1 MRARSRARA
10 PAPPALGS
18 LRDAP
23 EDARVLPPADE
34 KTTNLLVDPPVVRS
48 KREEAPERDAPPA
61 AASAVAVVAIDPIG
75 RASPSPEGAPRFSER
90 AMPSTCRLHV
100 DDALASF
107 AHAEMLKTL
116 DHSAG
121 DSSAA
126 SGLTSAVFDGFPGA
140 GAGFGDALGGAADAF
155 AEPTPRV
162 GSVIDRQR
170 VGSDALAAARAET
183 HQTHQTRLGEDAA
196 RAERIER
203 LEAPASGKNVLRK
216 EFFPREPNAFG
227 RDWFDFE
234 YAPPPDAYAA
244 YEDASVGG
252 GFFPPPHA
260 SSAYDAELAAEL
272 YGDAAGG
279 ASDAPFSDARWQ
291 TTNASRGGQGDG
303 GQGDGGQG
311 DGAQNP
317 NPWHVR
323 DFRGAFPWAPPTRAT
338 TNAPPSPRARR
349 APSAKRRRAGTAR
362 DLGVAAKKPRGVSG
376 VGGVGAHMRGGA
388 RSTSKFRGVTHHCRT
403 GRWEAHIWEDGKQVY
418 LGGFDSEHQ
427 AALAYD
433 VAAVKC
439 RGDDAVT
446 NFCME
451 DYAQELRGIA
461 NVNKEELVLSLRR
474 QSKGFAKGSSKYRGV
489 TRHQKGRWEARI
501 GQLVGKKYRYLGLF
515 DTEEDAAVAYDAEA
529 VRQKGFDA
537 VTNFDL
543 AEYAD
548 ELAAHTTSAKGSGKR
563 QRVSEDGENPNT
575 EQDTS
580 PKTLAIAP
588 ARAADVA
595 ARARRGEAMR
605 PGPAAELEPSAAAST
620 AVRAFFEETK
630 DQGDTVGGCDARRA
644 DRLRESDPGGGVAAA
659 AGAAAAAA
667 ARVVAARKS
676 KHAKAL
682 LTRESSD
689 PPNTSDD
696 ALDVVGGVC
705 LDSSKEEPP
714 KRRAGSVAPDEDALE
729 LDAAAREE
737 VSARAGGT
745 VQALRAMVEEA
756 KAELASAR
764 REMRTLISEKKEQKK
779 EQQSE

>member
-1 MRARSRARA
+1 M
-10 PAPPALGS
+10 G
-18 LRDAP
+18 
-23 EDARVLPPADE
+23 PAD
-34 KTTNLLVDPPVVRS
+34 P
-48 KREEAPERDAPPA
+48 RD
-61 AASAVAVVAIDPIG
+61 D
-75 RASPSPEGAPRFSER
+75 ER
-90 AMPSTCRLHV
+90 A
-100 DDALASF
+100 
-107 AHAEMLKTL
+107 
-116 DHSAG
+116 
-121 DSSAA
+121 
-126 SGLTSAVFDGFPGA
+126 
-140 GAGFGDALGGAADAF
+140 
-155 AEPTPRV
+155 
-162 GSVIDRQR
+162 
-170 VGSDALAAARAET
+170 ALAARA
-183 HQTHQTRLGEDAA
+183 
-196 RAERIER
+196 
-203 LEAPASGKNVLRK
+203 
-216 EFFPREPNAFG
+216 
-227 RDWFDFE
+227 
-234 YAPPPDAYAA
+234 
-244 YEDASVGG
+244 
-252 GFFPPPHA
+252 
-260 SSAYDAELAAEL
+260 
-272 YGDAAGG
+272 
-279 ASDAPFSDARWQ
+279 
-291 TTNASRGGQGDG
+291 
-303 GQGDGGQG
+303 
-311 DGAQNP
+311 
-317 NPWHVR
+317 
-323 DFRGAFPWAPPTRAT
+323 
-338 TNAPPSPRARR
+338 R

-595 ARARRGEAMR
+595 RARAARRGD
-605 PGPAAELEPSAAAST
+605 AS
-620 AVRAFFEETK
+620 RASRRARAQRGGVDGGARVLRG
-630 DQGDTVGGCDARRA
+630 DQGPRRHRRRVRRA
-644 DRLRESDPGGGVAAA
+644 ESRPPARVGPRRRRRRRRRRGGGGG
-659 AGAAAAAA
+659 GACRRRAQ
-667 ARVVAARKS
+667 KQ
-676 KHAKAL
+676 
-682 LTRESSD
+682 TRESSF
-689 PPNTSDD
+689 
-696 ALDVVGGVC
+696 
-705 LDSSKEEPP
+705 DSRK
-714 KRRAGSVAPDEDALE
+714 L
-729 LDAAAREE
+729 
-737 VSARAGGT
+737 
-745 VQALRAMVEEA
+745 
-756 KAELASAR
+756 
-764 REMRTLISEKKEQKK
+764 
-779 EQQSE
+779 

>member
-1 MRARSRARA
+1 MYVS
-10 PAPPALGS
+10 
-18 LRDAP
+18 
-23 EDARVLPPADE
+23 
-34 KTTNLLVDPPVVRS
+34 
-48 KREEAPERDAPPA
+48 
-61 AASAVAVVAIDPIG
+61 
-75 RASPSPEGAPRFSER
+75 
-90 AMPSTCRLHV
+90 
-100 DDALASF
+100 
-107 AHAEMLKTL
+107 
-116 DHSAG
+116 
-121 DSSAA
+121 
-126 SGLTSAVFDGFPGA
+126 
-140 GAGFGDALGGAADAF
+140 
-155 AEPTPRV
+155 
-162 GSVIDRQR
+162 
-170 VGSDALAAARAET
+170 
-183 HQTHQTRLGEDAA
+183 
-196 RAERIER
+196 
-203 LEAPASGKNVLRK
+203 
-216 EFFPREPNAFG
+216 
-227 RDWFDFE
+227 
-234 YAPPPDAYAA
+234 
-244 YEDASVGG
+244 
-252 GFFPPPHA
+252 
-260 SSAYDAELAAEL
+260 
-272 YGDAAGG
+272 
-279 ASDAPFSDARWQ
+279 
-291 TTNASRGGQGDG
+291 
-303 GQGDGGQG
+303 
-311 DGAQNP
+311 
-317 NPWHVR
+317 R

-362 DLGVAAKKPRGVSG
+362 DRGVAAKKPRGVSG

-630 DQGDTVGGCDARRA
+630 DQGDTAGGCDARRA
-644 DRLRESDPGGGVAAA
+644 DRLRESDPGGG
-659 AGAAAAAA
+659 
-667 ARVVAARKS
+667 VAARKS

-696 ALDVVGGVC
+696 ALHVVGGVC
-705 LDSSKEEPP
+705 LDYSKEEPP

-764 REMRTLISEKKEQKK
+764 REMQTLISEKKEQKNK
-779 EQQSE
+779 EQSE

>member
-10 PAPPALGS
+10 PAPPTLGS

-23 EDARVLPPADE
+23 EDARVLPPAEE
-34 KTTNLLVDPPVVRS
+34 KTTNLLVDPPVVIS
-48 KREEAPERDAPPA
+48 KGKVEEAPETGKLDAPPA
-61 AASAVAVVAIDPIG
+61 AASAVAVVAVDPIG
-75 RASPSPEGAPRFSER
+75 RASSPPEGAPSAHAEHVR
-90 AMPSTCRLHV
+90 AMPSTYV

-126 SGLTSAVFDGFPGA
+126 SGLTSAVFDGFPGV
-140 GAGFGDALGGAADAF
+140 AGFDAF
-155 AEPTPRV
+155 AEPTRVFSHQKSATVFDRPHV
-162 GSVIDRQR
+162 GSET
-170 VGSDALAAARAET
+170 LAAAQTTHQT
-183 HQTHQTRLGEDAA
+183 HQTHQTRQA
-196 RAERIER
+196 ER
-203 LEAPASGKNVLRK
+203 LERLERLETPARLRRDFFRK
-216 EFFPREPNAFG
+216 EFFPNRTPEPNAFG

-234 YAPPPDAYAA
+234 YAPPPETYAA
-244 YEDASVGG
+244 YEDTSVGDR
-252 GFFPPPHA
+252 FFPPHA
-260 SSAYDAELAAEL
+260 SASAAYDAELAAEL
-272 YGDAAGG
+272 YGDAVRGDDVRG
-279 ASDAPFSDARWQ
+279 DASDAPFSDARWH
-291 TTNASRGGQGDG
+291 TTNASRKEIQGDF
-303 GQGDGGQG
+303 
-311 DGAQNP
+311 
-317 NPWHVR
+317 R
-323 DFRGAFPWAPPTRAT
+323 DAFLAPPTRAAPT

-349 APSAKRRRAGTAR
+349 APSGAKRRRGGTAR
-362 DLGVAAKKPRGVSG
+362 DLSRETDRAKKPRGVSG
-376 VGGVGAHMRGGA
+376 GSRGASAARVGGT

-451 DYAQELRGIA
+451 DYAQELRGLA
-461 NVNKEELVLSLRR
+461 NVGKEELVLSLRR
-474 QSKGFAKGSSKYRGV
+474 QSKGFSKGSSKYRGV

-548 ELAAHTTSAKGSGKR
+548 ELAAHTTSAKGSGR
-563 QRVSEDGENPNT
+563 PSGCRMSEDGERT
-575 EQDTS
+575 AQQDGS
-580 PKTLAIAP
+580 PLLAIAP

-595 ARARRGEAMR
+595 ARARRGETMR
-605 PGPAAELEPSAAAST
+605 PGPAAELEPSAAATT
-620 AVRAFFEETK
+620 AVRAFFEETASHL
-630 DQGDTVGGCDARRA
+630 DAAGGCDARRA

-676 KHAKAL
+676 KHALL
-682 LTRESSD
+682 LTQKPSD
-689 PPNTSDD
+689 KPSDKRD
-696 ALDVVGGVC
+696 ALDVVGGV
-705 LDSSKEEPP
+705 SSEPVEPVEPVSEELFGA
-714 KRRAGSVAPDEDALE
+714 RRAVAPEEDAQQ
-729 LDAAAREE
+729 LDAAARDE

-764 REMRTLISEKKEQKK
+764 REMDALISEKKEQKS
-779 EQQSE
+779 SE

>member
-10 PAPPALGS
+10 PAPPTLGS

-23 EDARVLPPADE
+23 EEARVLPPAEE

-48 KREEAPERDAPPA
+48 KGKLEEAPETPLDAPPA
-61 AASAVAVVAIDPIG
+61 AASAVAVVAVDPIG
-75 RASPSPEGAPRFSER
+75 RASSSPEGAPSAHPSR
-90 AMPSTCRLHV
+90 AMPSTYV

-140 GAGFGDALGGAADAF
+140 GFGDALGGAADAF
-155 AEPTPRV
+155 AEPTRVFSQQKNATGIDRPHV
-162 GSVIDRQR
+162 GSET
-170 VGSDALAAARAET
+170 LAAAQT
-183 HQTHQTRLGEDAA
+183 HQTHQTRARLGEDAA
-196 RAERIER
+196 AERRER
-203 LEAPASGKNVLRK
+203 LERLETPARLRKDFLRK
-216 EFFPREPNAFG
+216 EFFPNRTPEPNAFG

-234 YAPPPDAYAA
+234 YAPPPETYAA
-244 YEDASVGG
+244 YEDTSVGDR
-252 GFFPPPHA
+252 FFPPPRA

-272 YGDAAGG
+272 YGDAVRGDAAGG
-279 ASDAPFSDARWQ
+279 ASDAPFSDARWH
-291 TTNASRGGQGDG
+291 TTNASRGGQGDF
-303 GQGDGGQG
+303 
-311 DGAQNP
+311 
-317 NPWHVR
+317 R
-323 DFRGAFPWAPPTRAT
+323 DFRDAFLAPPTRAPT
-338 TNAPPSPRARR
+338 TNAPPSPRRR
-349 APSAKRRRAGTAR
+349 APSAKRRRAGTAQ
-362 DLGVAAKKPRGVSG
+362 DLGESLAKKPRGAP
-376 VGGVGAHMRGGA
+376 GGSRGAGARVGGA

-451 DYAQELRGIA
+451 DYAQELRGLA
-461 NVNKEELVLSLRR
+461 NVGKEELVLSLRR
-474 QSKGFAKGSSKYRGV
+474 QSKGFSKGSSKYRGV

-548 ELAAHTTSAKGSGKR
+548 ELAAHTTSAKGSGR
-563 QRVSEDGENPNT
+563 PSGCRMSEDGEHTAQQNG
-575 EQDTS
+575 S
-580 PKTLAIAP
+580 PSLAIAP

-595 ARARRGEAMR
+595 ARARRGETMR
-605 PGPAAELEPSAAAST
+605 PGPAAELEPSAAATT
-620 AVRAFFEETK
+620 AVRAFFEETASHL
-630 DQGDTVGGCDARRA
+630 DAAGGCDVRRA
-644 DRLRESDPGGGVAAA
+644 DRLRESDPGGGVAA
-659 AGAAAAAA
+659 
-667 ARVVAARKS
+667 RKS
-676 KHAKAL
+676 KHALL
-682 LTRESSD
+682 LTGASD
-689 PPNTSDD
+689 KPSDKRD
-696 ALDVVGGVC
+696 ALDVVGGV
-705 LDSSKEEPP
+705 SSEPVEPVEPVSEELFG
-714 KRRAGSVAPDEDALE
+714 KRRAVAPEEDAQQI
-729 LDAAAREE
+729 DAAARDE

-764 REMRTLISEKKEQKK
+764 REMDALISEKKEQKS
-779 EQQSE
+779 SE

>member
-100 DDALASF
+100 DDALASI

-116 DHSAG
+116 VHSAG
-121 DSSAA
+121 ASSAA
-126 SGLTSAVFDGFPGA
+126 SGLSSAVFDGFPGA

-162 GSVIDRQR
+162 GSAIDRQR
-170 VGSDALAAARAET
+170 LGSDALAAARAET
-183 HQTHQTRLGEDAA
+183 HQTHQTRLGEDAAA

-279 ASDAPFSDARWQ
+279 RRTLPSPTRDGKRRTAVKAAVKETAVKETAVKARRRPSGCMCHEIS
-291 TTNASRGGQGDG
+291 AAR
-303 GQGDGGQG
+303 
-311 DGAQNP
+311 
-317 NPWHVR
+317 
-323 DFRGAFPWAPPTRAT
+323 FRG
-338 TNAPPSPRARR
+338 PRRPARR
-349 APSAKRRRAGTAR
+349 RTRRPPARAAARAERQAAPRGNRAGP
-362 DLGVAAKKPRGVSG
+362 GVAAKKPRGVSG

-548 ELAAHTTSAKGSGKR
+548 ELAAHTTSANGSGKR

-595 ARARRGEAMR
+595 AQRGGRAMR
-605 PGPAAELEPSAAAST
+605 PGPR
-620 AVRAFFEETK
+620 RARAQRGGVDGGALLEETK
-630 DQGDTVGGCDARRA
+630 TGRHRRRVRRA
-644 DRLRESDPGGGVAAA
+644 RSRPP
-659 AGAAAAAA
+659 
-667 ARVVAARKS
+667 ARVGPRQRCRHRS
-676 KHAKAL
+676 QLGRRRRRGCRRAKAN
-682 LTRESSD
+682 TRKLFDSRSSD
-689 PPNTSDD
+689 PPDPDTSDVVV
-696 ALDVVGGVC
+696 DVVGGVC
-705 LDSSKEEPP
+705 LDYSKEEPP

-764 REMRTLISEKKEQKK
+764 REMQTLISEKKEQKNK
-779 EQQSE
+779 EQSE

>member
-1 MRARSRARA
+1 
-10 PAPPALGS
+10 
-18 LRDAP
+18 
-23 EDARVLPPADE
+23 
-34 KTTNLLVDPPVVRS
+34 
-48 KREEAPERDAPPA
+48 
-61 AASAVAVVAIDPIG
+61 
-75 RASPSPEGAPRFSER
+75 
-90 AMPSTCRLHV
+90 MPSTCRLHV

-170 VGSDALAAARAET
+170 VGTDALAAARAET
-183 HQTHQTRLGEDAA
+183 HQTHQTRLGEDAAA

-291 TTNASRGGQGDG
+291 TTNGGQGGGQGDG

-311 DGAQNP
+311 DGGQGMY
-317 NPWHVR
+317 VSR

-362 DLGVAAKKPRGVSG
+362 DLGVAAKKPRGG
-376 VGGVGAHMRGGA
+376 VGVPGGVGARVGGA

-605 PGPAAELEPSAAAST
+605 PGPAADLEPSAAAST

-630 DQGDTVGGCDARRA
+630 DQGDTAGGCDARRA
-644 DRLRESDPGGGVAAA
+644 DRLRESDPGGG
-659 AGAAAAAA
+659 
-667 ARVVAARKS
+667 VAARKS

-705 LDSSKEEPP
+705 LDYSKEEPP

-764 REMRTLISEKKEQKK
+764 REMQTLISEKKEQKK
-779 EQQSE
+779 EQSE

>member
-1 MRARSRARA
+1 MACTRFPRRAV
-10 PAPPALGS
+10 G
-18 LRDAP
+18 
-23 EDARVLPPADE
+23 PAD
-34 KTTNLLVDPPVVRS
+34 P
-48 KREEAPERDAPPA
+48 RD
-61 AASAVAVVAIDPIG
+61 D
-75 RASPSPEGAPRFSER
+75 ER
-90 AMPSTCRLHV
+90 A
-100 DDALASF
+100 
-107 AHAEMLKTL
+107 
-116 DHSAG
+116 
-121 DSSAA
+121 
-126 SGLTSAVFDGFPGA
+126 
-140 GAGFGDALGGAADAF
+140 
-155 AEPTPRV
+155 
-162 GSVIDRQR
+162 
-170 VGSDALAAARAET
+170 ALAARA
-183 HQTHQTRLGEDAA
+183 G
-196 RAERIER
+196 
-203 LEAPASGKNVLRK
+203 
-216 EFFPREPNAFG
+216 
-227 RDWFDFE
+227 
-234 YAPPPDAYAA
+234 
-244 YEDASVGG
+244 
-252 GFFPPPHA
+252 
-260 SSAYDAELAAEL
+260 
-272 YGDAAGG
+272 
-279 ASDAPFSDARWQ
+279 
-291 TTNASRGGQGDG
+291 
-303 GQGDGGQG
+303 
-311 DGAQNP
+311 
-317 NPWHVR
+317 
-323 DFRGAFPWAPPTRAT
+323 
-338 TNAPPSPRARR
+338 ARR
-349 APSAKRRRAGTAR
+349 ASAARAGTAR

-580 PKTLAIAP
+580 PKRSPSPGARGGCAR
-588 ARAADVA
+588 ARAARRGDA
-595 ARARRGEAMR
+595 SRASRRARAQRGGVDGGARSSRRPRTKETPSAGATRGEPTACASRTPAAAPPPPPARRRRG
-605 PGPAAELEPSAAAST
+605 G
-620 AVRAFFEETK
+620 AVSSPRAKQT
-630 DQGDTVGGCDARRA
+630 
-644 DRLRESDPGGGVAAA
+644 RES
-659 AGAAAAAA
+659 
-667 ARVVAARKS
+667 S
-676 KHAKAL
+676 
-682 LTRESSD
+682 LTRESS
-689 PPNTSDD
+689 TRRTR
-696 ALDVVGGVC
+696 ATTRRRRRWRC

-714 KRRAGSVAPDEDALE
+714 KRRAGSVAPDAAALE
-729 LDAAAREE
+729 LAAAARDE

-745 VQALRAMVEEA
+745 VPALRAMVEEA

-764 REMRTLISEKKEQKK
+764 REMQTLISEKKEQKNK
-779 EQQSE
+779 EQSE